1 MYTVSNILEDV
12 DSGIAANNMI
22 ENYFTYRLVYFI
34 NENGKGRKSYVDTPY
49 GNLRQSLENI
59 IRGNLTTT
67 NTIVI
72 AQITVR
78 KNGENV
84 LLLSKAYSFSLSEY
98 FQKICGIK
106 EKEYVSNNYGRRR
119 AQWCY

>member
-1 MYTVSNILEDV
+1 MYTVSNIIDDV

-22 ENYFTYRLVYFI
+22 KNYFTYRLVYFI

-59 IRGNLTTT
+59 IRGHLTTT

-78 KNGENV
+78 KNGESV

-98 FQKICGIK
+98 FQKICEIK
-106 EKEYVSNNYGRRR
+106 EKDNINSYYVRRR
-119 AQWCY
+119 AQWC